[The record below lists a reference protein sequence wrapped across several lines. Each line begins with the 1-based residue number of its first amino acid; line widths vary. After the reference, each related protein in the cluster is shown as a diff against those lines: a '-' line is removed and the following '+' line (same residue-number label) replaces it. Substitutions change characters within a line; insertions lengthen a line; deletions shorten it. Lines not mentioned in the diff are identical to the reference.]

1 MFESLKS
8 YIHDYTI
15 DVSRPNCGRYALL
28 MHADSDSPS
37 PREWSNLGTVA
48 LFEHCNNGD
57 GREVLNESTEKSPLD
72 IHLNEKDYFAYALN
86 YDSSH
91 GVRTRPF
98 QQWEDENS
106 WCNIEGWIYVSKKD
120 VRKEFGVKRISAK
133 LEKQVMKTLETEIRI
148 LDAWMNG
155 NVYGL
160 EFVDL
165 KTGEAD
171 ACWGFYFMDWDDQK
185 EIMTEYVRDHLPDD
199 MSKEEKVRLAEKL
212 YKNLQGAN
220 WYDEDEWEEES

>member
-1 MFESLKS
+1 M
-8 YIHDYTI
+8 
-15 DVSRPNCGRYALL
+15 
-28 MHADSDSPS
+28 
-37 PREWSNLGTVA
+37 
-48 LFEHCNNGD
+48 
-57 GREVLNESTEKSPLD
+57 
-72 IHLNEKDYFAYALN
+72 YALN

-98 QQWEDENS
+98 QQWKDENS

-185 EIMTEYVRDHLPDD
+185 EIMTEYVHDHLPDD